1 MRKNFLRVKFLSR
14 LLFLSLFFCSF
25 YFNISAV
32 DDDNIIPDYTIEAP
46 WFSENG
52 RSGDV
57 LENNFVNNLD
67 VGKVQIS
74 ENDINEIN
82 NLNLN
87 DQDLADEQS
96 FLEKI
101 NNKLP
106 NLNIS
111 KEQLQKIIKIA
122 AIACVSCAASYA
134 GYKII
139 CATANTVKN
148 IAVGACKSAAVLA
161 VLVLIVK
168 FATGK

>member
-111 KEQLQKIIKIA
+111 RTVAKNYKN
-122 AIACVSCAASYA
+122 SCNSLCIMC
-134 GYKII
+134 GFL
-139 CATANTVKN
+139 CWV
-148 IAVGACKSAAVLA
+148 
-161 VLVLIVK
+161 
-168 FATGK
+168 